1 MENNNEATNDTVLK
15 EKVTKRKSFD
25 FPVRRSPRFLENGN
39 KTANVSEENISAT
52 KAQETKQKGKKNEK
66 NKKLSRVNTHKPKLQ
81 PLKKFN
87 YTSSLSCD
95 REKDVKKPKGKIFM
109 NDNLFLIT
117 VHITRIM

>member
-1 MENNNEATNDTVLK
+1 MGNNNEATNNTVLK
-15 EKVTKRKSFD
+15 SVTKRKSFD

-39 KTANVSEENISAT
+39 KTVNVSEENISAM
-52 KAQETKQKGKKNEK
+52 KVLETKEKGRKNEK

-81 PLKKFN
+81 PLKTFN
-87 YTSSLSCD
+87 CTSSLSCD

-109 NDNLFLIT
+109 NDLFLIT